1 MYFVNILNV
10 YEACALQIRSLG
22 SLWRWSLISNVV
34 LSHCWNVIIIGNVAY
49 TREQH
54 AKNCTVSKSFII
66 FIGMFPTTFI
76 LYNYPK
82 GWSTHEI
89 TFNWPFRSGKQ
100 NLNRNVF
107 LYVRKSERNGY
118 FPVFRKDS
126 DENNPIIGLI
136 CVTEIKFDCVLM

>member
-1 MYFVNILNV
+1 MS
-10 YEACALQIRSLG
+10 IRHYKYGVLAHYDVG
-22 SLWRWSLISNVV
+22 VV

-54 AKNCTVSKSFII
+54 AKNCTVSKRFII
-66 FIGMFPTTFI
+66 FIGMFSTTFI

-89 TFNWPFRSGKQ
+89 TFNWPFKSGKQ

-136 CVTEIKFDCVLM
+136 CVTEIKQRSTVF